1 MADVYQ
7 LIKLLEDF
15 LKDKSNTTLTIDRS
29 EAKSILVYLEREL
42 FRHRRD
48 FDSDFDY

>member
-1 MADVYQ
+1 MADVYE
-7 LIKLLEDF
+7 LIELLENF
-15 LKDKSNTTLTIDRS
+15 LEDKSNTTLTIDRS

>member
-7 LIKLLEDF
+7 LIDLLEDF

-29 EAKSILVYLEREL
+29 EAKSILVYLERDL
-42 FRHRRD
+42 FRYRRD
-48 FDSDFDY
+48 FDAAFDY

>member
-7 LIKLLEDF
+7 LIDLLEDF

-42 FRHRRD
+42 FRPKRD
-48 FDSDFDY
+48 LDADFDY